1 MTPSALEASL
11 VRHYDAE
18 GGRHAH
24 DHAQVLFGLEGTLEM
39 DVEGHAT
46 WVDATC
52 GLVIPAG
59 RSHAYRARSQAR
71 VLVVD
76 CDPSA
81 LTDRFR
87 RFVLPAGWPRK
98 MLSERPDLATLMGTA
113 ASAPAVRARRRL
125 DLDALAAR
133 IDADLARRWTV
144 DDLAAL
150 CCLSPQR
157 LRARLA
163 QALGCSPQAFVR
175 ARRLDAEAAAL
186 AVGYG
191 GAPALSAALR
201 RDRDTG
207 ARALRGS
214 RAIGES

>member
-1 MTPSALEASL
+1 
-11 VRHYDAE
+11 
-18 GGRHAH
+18 
-24 DHAQVLFGLEGTLEM
+24 
-39 DVEGHAT
+39 
-46 WVDATC
+46 
-52 GLVIPAG
+52 
-59 RSHAYRARSQAR
+59 
-71 VLVVD
+71 VVD

-175 ARRLDAEAAAL
+175 ARRLDAATRLLRQGMGLEAAAL